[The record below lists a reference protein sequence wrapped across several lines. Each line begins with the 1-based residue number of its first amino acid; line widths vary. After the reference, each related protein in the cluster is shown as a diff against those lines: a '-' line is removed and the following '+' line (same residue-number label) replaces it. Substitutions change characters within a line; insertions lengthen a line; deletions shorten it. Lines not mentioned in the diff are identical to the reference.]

1 MIKFFISILVF
12 SICYGTGDLQ
22 ERMVQLSKDLQKQ
35 LNFKSISQ
43 MKKQKELSPNNTE
56 QTSTRDADD
65 LIGSWEEV
73 ERNSNAYIT
82 VGQDQSIQDAMTLM
96 GMKEAEGSL
105 TATTDDFITELKY
118 ILDLSNMEGDDND
131 DEDEDDSTYYYGPR
145 IGALLTDLDPGSGGS
160 VYFDDTD
167 TDATITFVDV
177 PKFDNLDLTHT
188 FQIQLIYES
197 NKVVLSYKDLSLSGS
212 NTGDAYGGL
221 AIGIS
226 DGSGEYDEVDFSTIS
241 EESYTYPVEAYSIEN
256 QLDLAYTK
264 VTFSPNGD
272 FSEYTVSQ
280 ESITDLPGLYG
291 NVISVEDDDYDF
303 QVLSNE
309 FLFYGEAYSQI
320 YINNDGNIGFES
332 GDEYCVCWFCDDG
345 DGDCAAGYLAGQV
358 GGVDNQ
364 DDDSEVLI
372 MNMDLMEFFALTFEM
387 DLNQIDVEN
396 PTVISVNST
405 REDGHIDDVNGII
418 FSESSIVELEADSM
432 ETIAATSI
440 DTINSVLTITNLNL
454 YDSTGAVFLTVNGSI
469 GPGSIELQ
477 AGIETSIDFLFEDGD
492 GEGELSLT
500 FYDDWSGIDVEL
512 DSSYDSYGSV
522 EYLDTS
528 YFNWAASTDSLFLYY
543 YDDTMSLEYMIN
555 QDTLFTQG
563 FFDPCAED
571 GYNTYEDC
579 FNDIDLPGFDELVEI
594 DNFRI
599 GQEVSFTSVVFTS
612 IEPNVGVFPNQFKL
626 YPAYPNPFNPLTTIQ
641 FDVETVSSKSV
652 LNIYN
657 ISGKNVATLINER
670 LKSGSYEVQW
680 DASSFSS
687 GVYFSELISGG
698 KRVSQKNDSFT
709 FNLLQL
715 IIH

>member
-1 MIKFFISILVF
+1 MIKFFISILVV
-12 SICYGTGDLQ
+12 SICYGKGDLQ
-22 ERMVQLSKDLQKQ
+22 ERMIQLSKDLQKQ
-35 LNFKSISQ
+35 LNFQSISQ
-43 MKKQKELSPNNTE
+43 MNKQKELSPNNTE

-131 DEDEDDSTYYYGPR
+131 DEDDSTYSYGPR

-698 KRVSQKNDSFT
+698 KRVSQKMI
-709 FNLLQL
+709 LLK
-715 IIH
+715 

>member
-35 LNFKSISQ
+35 LNCKSISQ

-698 KRVSQKNDSFT
+698 KRVSQKMI
-709 FNLLQL
+709 LLK
-715 IIH
+715 

>member
-118 ILDLSNMEGDDND
+118 ILDLSNMEGDDNE

-492 GEGELSLT
+492 GEGEFSLT

-698 KRVSQKNDSFT
+698 KRVSQKMI
-709 FNLLQL
+709 LLK
-715 IIH
+715 

>member
-22 ERMVQLSKDLQKQ
+22 ERMIQLSKDLQKQ

-131 DEDEDDSTYYYGPR
+131 DEDDSTYSYGPR

-698 KRVSQKNDSFT
+698 KRVSQKMI
-709 FNLLQL
+709 LLK
-715 IIH
+715 

>member
-131 DEDEDDSTYYYGPR
+131 DDDEDDSTYYYGPR

-226 DGSGEYDEVDFSTIS
+226 DGSGEYDEVDFSTVS

-698 KRVSQKNDSFT
+698 KRVSQKMI
-709 FNLLQL
+709 LLK
-715 IIH
+715 

>member
-12 SICYGTGDLQ
+12 SICYGTGDLK

-131 DEDEDDSTYYYGPR
+131 DEDDSTYSYGPR

-657 ISGKNVATLINER
+657 ISGENVATLINER

-698 KRVSQKNDSFT
+698 KRVSQKMI
-709 FNLLQL
+709 LLK
-715 IIH
+715 

>member
-22 ERMVQLSKDLQKQ
+22 ERMIQLSKDLQKQ

-131 DEDEDDSTYYYGPR
+131 DEDDSTYSYGPR

-197 NKVVLSYKDLSLSGS
+197 NKVILSYKDLSLSGS

-698 KRVSQKNDSFT
+698 KRVSQKMI
-709 FNLLQL
+709 LLK
-715 IIH
+715 

>member
-1 MIKFFISILVF
+1 MIKFFISILVV
-12 SICYGTGDLQ
+12 SICYGKGDLQ
-22 ERMVQLSKDLQKQ
+22 ERMIQLSKDLQKQ

-131 DEDEDDSTYYYGPR
+131 DEDDSTYSYGPR

-555 QDTLFTQG
+555 QDTLMTHAL
-563 FFDPCAED
+563 FDPCQQDE
-571 GYNTYEDC
+571 YETYEEC
-579 FNDIDLPGFDELVEI
+579 FDDMDISGFEELVEI
-594 DNFRI
+594 NNFRV
-599 GQEVSFTSVVFTS
+599 GQEVNFTS
-612 IEPNVGVFPNQFKL
+612 IVLTSTEPNDGLSPNQFTL

-698 KRVSQKNDSFT
+698 KRVSQKMI
-709 FNLLQL
+709 LLK
-715 IIH
+715 

>member
-512 DSSYDSYGSV
+512 DSSYDSYGSA

-698 KRVSQKNDSFT
+698 KRVSQKMI
-709 FNLLQL
+709 LLK
-715 IIH
+715 

>member
-1 MIKFFISILVF
+1 MI
-12 SICYGTGDLQ
+12 
-22 ERMVQLSKDLQKQ
+22 QLSKDLQKQ

-131 DEDEDDSTYYYGPR
+131 DEDDSTYSYGPR

-563 FFDPCAED
+563 FFDPCGED

-698 KRVSQKNDSFT
+698 KRVSQKMI
-709 FNLLQL
+709 LLK
-715 IIH
+715 

>member
-12 SICYGTGDLQ
+12 SICYGTGDLK

-131 DEDEDDSTYYYGPR
+131 DEDDSTYSYGPR

-197 NKVVLSYKDLSLSGS
+197 NKVVLSHKDLSLSGS

-657 ISGKNVATLINER
+657 ISGENVATLINER

-698 KRVSQKNDSFT
+698 KRVSQKMI
-709 FNLLQL
+709 LLK
-715 IIH
+715 

>member
-12 SICYGTGDLQ
+12 SICYGTGDLK
-22 ERMVQLSKDLQKQ
+22 ERMIQLSKDLQKQ
-35 LNFKSISQ
+35 LNFQSISQ
-43 MKKQKELSPNNTE
+43 MNKQKELSPYNTE
-56 QTSTRDADD
+56 HTSIRDADD

-105 TATTDDFITELKY
+105 TATADDFITELKY

-131 DEDEDDSTYYYGPR
+131 DEDENEDDSTYSYGPR

-221 AIGIS
+221 AIGIA
-226 DGSGEYDEVDFSTIS
+226 DGSGEYDEVDFSTVS

-309 FLFYGEAYSQI
+309 FLFYGEVYSQI

-364 DDDSEVLI
+364 DDDSELLI
-372 MNMDLMEFFALTFEM
+372 MNMDLMEFFGLTFEM

-418 FSESSIVELEADSM
+418 FSESSIVELEADSI

-454 YDSTGAVFLTVNGSI
+454 YDSTGAVILTVNGSI

-477 AGIETSIDFLFEDGD
+477 AGIETSIDFLFEDED

-528 YFNWAASTDSLFLYY
+528 YFNWAVSTDSLFLYY
-543 YDDTMSLEYMIN
+543 YDDTMNLEYMIN
-555 QDTLFTQG
+555 QDTLFTQAL
-563 FFDPCAED
+563 FDPCAED
-571 GYNTYEDC
+571 GYITYEDC
-579 FNDIDLPGFDELVEI
+579 FNDIDLPGFDELVEV

-612 IEPNVGVFPNQFKL
+612 IEPTNGELPEEFKL
-626 YPAYPNPFNPLTTIQ
+626 YAAYPNPFNPVTTIQ

-698 KRVSQKNDSFT
+698 KRVSQKMI
-709 FNLLQL
+709 LLK
-715 IIH
+715 

>member
-1 MIKFFISILVF
+1 MIKFFISILVV
-12 SICYGTGDLQ
+12 SICYGKGDLQ
-22 ERMVQLSKDLQKQ
+22 ERMIQLSKDLQKQ
-35 LNFKSISQ
+35 LNFQSISQ
-43 MKKQKELSPNNTE
+43 MNKQKELSPNNTE

-118 ILDLSNMEGDDND
+118 ILDLSNMEGDDN
-131 DEDEDDSTYYYGPR
+131 EDEDDSTYSYGPR

-226 DGSGEYDEVDFSTIS
+226 DGSGEYDEVDFSTAS
-241 EESYTYPVEAYSIEN
+241 EESYTYPVEAYSTEN
-256 QLDLAYTK
+256 QLDLTYTK

-280 ESITDLPGLYG
+280 ESIVDLPGLYG
-291 NVISVEDDDYDF
+291 NNISVEDDNYDF

-309 FLFYGEAYSQI
+309 FLFYGEVYSQI

-698 KRVSQKNDSFT
+698 KRVSQKMI
-709 FNLLQL
+709 LLK
-715 IIH
+715 

>member
-528 YFNWAASTDSLFLYY
+528 YFDWAASTDSLFLYY

-698 KRVSQKNDSFT
+698 KRVSQKMI
-709 FNLLQL
+709 LLK
-715 IIH
+715 

>member
-35 LNFKSISQ
+35 LNLKSISQ

-698 KRVSQKNDSFT
+698 KRVSQKMI
-709 FNLLQL
+709 LLK
-715 IIH
+715 

>member
-118 ILDLSNMEGDDND
+118 ILDLSNMEGDNND

-698 KRVSQKNDSFT
+698 KRVSQKMI
-709 FNLLQL
+709 LLK
-715 IIH
+715 

>member
-22 ERMVQLSKDLQKQ
+22 ERMIQLSKDLQKQ

-131 DEDEDDSTYYYGPR
+131 DEDDSTYYYGPR

-698 KRVSQKNDSFT
+698 KRVSQKMI
-709 FNLLQL
+709 LLK
-715 IIH
+715 

>member
-1 MIKFFISILVF
+1 MIKVFISILVV
-12 SICYGTGDLQ
+12 SICYGKGDLQ
-22 ERMVQLSKDLQKQ
+22 ERMIQLSKDLQKQ
-35 LNFKSISQ
+35 LNFQSISQ
-43 MKKQKELSPNNTE
+43 MNKQKELSPNNTE

-131 DEDEDDSTYYYGPR
+131 DEDDSTYSYGPR

-405 REDGHIDDVNGII
+405 REDGQIDVINGII
-418 FSESSIVELEADSM
+418 FSESSIVELESDSL

-477 AGIETSIDFLFEDGD
+477 AGVETSIDFLFEDGD
-492 GEGELSLT
+492 AGGDLSLT

-512 DSSYDSYGSV
+512 DSLYDSYGSV

-528 YFNWAASTDSLFLYY
+528 YFKWAASSDSLFLYY
-543 YDDTMSLEYMIN
+543 YDDTMSL
-555 QDTLFTQG
+555 
-563 FFDPCAED
+563 
-571 GYNTYEDC
+571 
-579 FNDIDLPGFDELVEI
+579 
-594 DNFRI
+594 
-599 GQEVSFTSVVFTS
+599 
-612 IEPNVGVFPNQFKL
+612 
-626 YPAYPNPFNPLTTIQ
+626 
-641 FDVETVSSKSV
+641 
-652 LNIYN
+652 
-657 ISGKNVATLINER
+657 
-670 LKSGSYEVQW
+670 
-680 DASSFSS
+680 
-687 GVYFSELISGG
+687 
-698 KRVSQKNDSFT
+698 
-709 FNLLQL
+709 
-715 IIH
+715 

>member
-22 ERMVQLSKDLQKQ
+22 ERMIQLSKDLQKQ

-131 DEDEDDSTYYYGPR
+131 DEDDSTYSYGPR

-657 ISGKNVATLINER
+657 ISGENVATLINER

-698 KRVSQKNDSFT
+698 KRVSQKMI
-709 FNLLQL
+709 LLK
-715 IIH
+715 

>member
-1 MIKFFISILVF
+1 
-12 SICYGTGDLQ
+12 
-22 ERMVQLSKDLQKQ
+22 MVQLSKDLQKQ

-43 MKKQKELSPNNTE
+43 IKKQKELSPNNTE

-698 KRVSQKNDSFT
+698 KRVSQKMI
-709 FNLLQL
+709 LLK
-715 IIH
+715 

>member
-1 MIKFFISILVF
+1 MI
-12 SICYGTGDLQ
+12 
-22 ERMVQLSKDLQKQ
+22 QLSKDLQKQ

-131 DEDEDDSTYYYGPR
+131 DEDDSTYSYGPR

-657 ISGKNVATLINER
+657 ISGENVATLINER

-698 KRVSQKNDSFT
+698 KRVSQKMI
-709 FNLLQL
+709 LLK
-715 IIH
+715 

>member
-1 MIKFFISILVF
+1 
-12 SICYGTGDLQ
+12 
-22 ERMVQLSKDLQKQ
+22 MVQLSKDLQKQ

-118 ILDLSNMEGDDND
+118 IFDLSNMEGDDND

-698 KRVSQKNDSFT
+698 KRVSQKMI
-709 FNLLQL
+709 LLK
-715 IIH
+715 

>member
-22 ERMVQLSKDLQKQ
+22 ERMIQLSKDLQKQ

-118 ILDLSNMEGDDND
+118 ILDLSNMEGDDN
-131 DEDEDDSTYYYGPR
+131 EDEDDSTYSYGPR

-469 GPGSIELQ
+469 GPGSIEVQ

-698 KRVSQKNDSFT
+698 KRVSQKMI
-709 FNLLQL
+709 LLK
-715 IIH
+715 

>member
-1 MIKFFISILVF
+1 
-12 SICYGTGDLQ
+12 
-22 ERMVQLSKDLQKQ
+22 MVQLSKDLQKQ

-512 DSSYDSYGSV
+512 DSSYDSYGSA

-698 KRVSQKNDSFT
+698 KRVSQKMI
-709 FNLLQL
+709 LLK
-715 IIH
+715 

>member
-1 MIKFFISILVF
+1 
-12 SICYGTGDLQ
+12 
-22 ERMVQLSKDLQKQ
+22 MVQLSKDLQKQ
-35 LNFKSISQ
+35 LNLKSISQ

-563 FFDPCAED
+563 FFDPCAGD

-698 KRVSQKNDSFT
+698 KRVSQKMI
-709 FNLLQL
+709 LLK
-715 IIH
+715 